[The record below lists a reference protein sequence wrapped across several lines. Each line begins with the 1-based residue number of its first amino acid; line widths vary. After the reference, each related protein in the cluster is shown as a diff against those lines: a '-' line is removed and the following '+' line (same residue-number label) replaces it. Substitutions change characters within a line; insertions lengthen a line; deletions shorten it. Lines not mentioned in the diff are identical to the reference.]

1 MTKAKL
7 KDIMIR
13 ATKTFIQAFLAVFTL
28 DGIVFTDLE
37 AAKSMLITT
46 TIAAL
51 AAGISAVWNLVME
64 LVNKY
69 LDKLKQE

>member
-7 KDIMIR
+7 KDILVR

-28 DGIVFTDLE
+28 DGIVFTDVE
-37 AAKSMLITT
+37 AAKAMLIST

-51 AAGISAVWNLVME
+51 AAGISAVWNLVVE
-64 LVNKY
+64 IVNKY
-69 LDKLKQE
+69 LEKL